1 MTLFCSAAEDW
12 LAEEQNNSHERLRD
26 VLELYFEAAAFQGIA
41 ELYDEHFTTLTETG
55 EGDVIRTLFCL
66 DPSAIIAERL
76 KLAKASVLFS
86 ATLTPLPYYRELLG
100 GDETDPLLSLPSPFE
115 EERLLLVAHGG
126 EFRAVLA
133 PVLFSRRAVCPVG

>member
-1 MTLFCSAAEDW
+1 M
-12 LAEEQNNSHERLRD
+12 
-26 VLELYFEAAAFQGIA
+26 LELYFEIATAFQGIA

-66 DPSAIIAERL
+66 DPSAIIAGRL

-115 EERLLLVAHGG
+115 EERLLLVAPWRHFHQIQG
-126 EFRAVLA
+126 
-133 PVLFSRRAVCPVG
+133 SRRQLCPHRGGHRCGYRPENGQLSDLLPFL